1 MSEII
6 GIFGLQGSGKTMYLT
21 YLGKRDYEE
30 GKTIYSNYH
39 LNNIP
44 YVPIASLDDI
54 DKIKDG
60 TFLIDECWLWLFSR
74 TSMTKLNQELLKI
87 IMLNRKRGV
96 NIYYTAQLS
105 RSVDVLLKEV
115 TNYFVYPTIKPCHFK
130 GENDKEV
137 IFRLCFYYRDLYGR
151 ETEECML
158 TKPLEYYGGYYDTKE
173 EIGALKKNDDTPLEK
188 GIKLETIFGKAL
200 SKTKFFNHVEVI
212 PFSGSHSSWGFDV
225 IGYST
230 GKTYAFDVKGVCK
243 SRVYLNAFG
252 KTLQDKI
259 QNAKSH
265 NAIPYIAFP
274 RNDRVQLTNPD
285 YWYILPL
292 NYYSYLL
299 KLSSNPAY
307 NKLVEHSKRLIDLK
321 KTDIENIEIKLEEC
335 NTTTG

>member
-6 GIFGLQGSGKTMYLT
+6 GVFGLQGSGKTMYLT

-39 LNNIP
+39 LKNID
-44 YVPIASLDDI
+44 YVPIASLEDI

-115 TNYFVYPTIKPCHFK
+115 TNYFVYPSIRPCHYV
-130 GENDKEV
+130 GENEKEV
-137 IFRLCFYYRDLYGR
+137 FFRLCFYSRDLYGR
-151 ETEECML
+151 TSEL
-158 TKPLEYYGGYYDTKE
+158 SLLKKPLEYYGGFYDTNE
-173 EIGALKKNDDTPLEK
+173 EIGSLKKNEDTPLQK
-188 GIKLETIFGKAL
+188 GIQLEETFSKAL
-200 SKTKFFNHVEVI
+200 SKIVKHVEVI
-212 PFSGSHSSWGFDV
+212 PLSGVHSSWGFDV
-225 IGYST
+225 IGYVQ
-230 GKTYAFDVKGVCK
+230 GKTFAFDVKGTCK

-259 QNAKSH
+259 QNARSH

-274 RNDRVQLTNPD
+274 RYDRVQLTNPD
-285 YWYILPL
+285 YWYIVPL

-299 KLSSNPAY
+299 KLSSNPSY
-307 NKLVEHSKRLIDLK
+307 NKLVEHSQRLIDLK
-321 KTDIENIEIKLEEC
+321 KPEIEDMGILSKEC
-335 NTTTG
+335 SITTVTP